1 LFIDATGIRTEIGAF
16 SGTLMNVEIHCGR
29 CHCAVFAMHL
39 FGGRA
44 VAPVSAYSCT
54 WWHTAVPGG
63 VQLYLMAYSCTWWRM
78 QFI

>member
-1 LFIDATGIRTEIGAF
+1 
-16 SGTLMNVEIHCGR
+16 MNVAMHCGR

-44 VAPVSAYSCT
+44 VAPVSAASAVPGGVQLYLVGYSCT
-54 WWHTAVPGG
+54 WWRTAVPGG